1 MKRIFEK
8 YIPITLILGITIFG
22 LGYCTYQKSL
32 RDFSPAEGNIIE
44 GQIITFQYKSSGKS
58 GGATYIKVKL
68 NSGIIVDVIDYP
80 TGVVPKT
87 YRGTIA
93 LIHEQESMLAKPRYT
108 IAVNETRRLLS
119 KN

>member
-8 YIPITLILGITIFG
+8 YITIILILGITIFG
-22 LGYCTYQKSL
+22 LGYCTYQKNL

-44 GQIITFQYKSSGKS
+44 GRVITFQYKSSAKS

-80 TGVVPKT
+80 AGVVPQT

-93 LIHEQESMLAKPRYT
+93 
-108 IAVNETRRLLS
+108 
-119 KN
+119 